1 MSVSCS
7 VGRASAI
14 PNNFHAFGEGP
25 RRWPQSVQN
34 TQAGGAMGSQVSPQI
49 EICVLVS
56 SVERSTA
63 LLTTF
68 GLRLNIA
75 RSTWVCVVSFAGL
88 FGRQATGGLTPAGS
102 GGLMVRLLQLVVGIA
117 PAAEADARIS
127 RIGRRTPE
135 WHAVKVCDTA
145 PVSTPN
151 NICSTGT
158 ESIGTTGRLP
168 LAGDTVRGPDATVMI
183 ASPRL
188 ASIGRSPPWPDAITG
203 AIALQIQLLTSSGG
217 GGRRNG
223 VVADREIHA
232 SRDAEEEKRNA
243 AADVH
248 RQVKGSWGLQQ
259 EIAGDADAD
268 DDETQFAFEM
278 DLSPR

>member
-88 FGRQATGGLTPAGS
+88 FGRQATGGLHAAGKRRID
-102 GGLMVRLLQLVVGIA
+102 GQAVQLVVGIA

-127 RIGRRTPE
+127 RIG
-135 WHAVKVCDTA
+135 D
-145 PVSTPN
+145 
-151 NICSTGT
+151 
-158 ESIGTTGRLP
+158 
-168 LAGDTVRGPDATVMI
+168 AG
-183 ASPRL
+183 
-188 ASIGRSPPWPDAITG
+188 
-203 AIALQIQLLTSSGG
+203 
-217 GGRRNG
+217 RNG
-223 VVADREIHA
+223 VGESLRHGTGI
-232 SRDAEEEKRNA
+232 DAEQHLQHRNGVDRHDRKA
-243 AADVH
+243 AACR
-248 RQVKGSWGLQQ
+248 RQAEV
-259 EIAGDADAD
+259 AP
-268 DDETQFAFEM
+268 M
-278 DLSPR
+278 PRS